1 MPTPLPSPTIIEAP
15 IPPDIVT
22 NAAGSGAH
30 SVNSPNLESAV
41 DATHHAAQA
50 AMQGASQ
57 GAAHSAPLDINQLF
71 WLLLI
76 ASLVAMLGRRIKIPY
91 ALALVV
97 TGLLVGAPQLLPQVH
112 LDPHTLFTVFLPPL
126 LFESS
131 LNLRIEPLRQNART
145 VALYALGG
153 TLISTLIVGGLSHLL
168 LGWPLPMALTF
179 GALISPTDPISVVAV
194 FKRLGVG
201 KRLSLIVEA
210 ESLFNDGA
218 AVVLFVLLTAWTMGE
233 NVTIASG
240 LQQFLIV
247 FLGGAGVG
255 IAIGAVASRLT
266 HEFDEH
272 LLEIMLTT
280 VVAFGAYLCAET
292 IHVSGVIAV
301 VVAGL
306 VVGNYGMVTG
316 MSPTTRLAVESFWE
330 YAAFAVNSIVFL
342 LLGIEVTFI
351 NLWGYLG
358 ATAIAIGIVLTGRAV
373 AVYGLAPVSKM
384 LHCGLPASWNHVL
397 FWGSLRGALS
407 MALVLGLPDN
417 FPLRDTIR
425 VVTFGVVLF
434 SLMVQGLTIGN
445 LLQKLQLTEKA
456 HEETAYNGLLSE
468 KSACHAAVR
477 ELERLH
483 GKSAITQQVFET
495 IEAEYQARLQHLE
508 AEMETLHR
516 QHHSLQE
523 QQMDEAR
530 RAALVAEKSALREA
544 EHSGLLDPEHQR
556 FLVQELD
563 ARLAEVLDRRGGH

>member
-1 MPTPLPSPTIIEAP
+1 MPNQVLPSLTPTPLTEAP
-15 IPPDIVT
+15 VPPDIVSGVMT
-22 NAAGSGAH
+22 GGAA
-30 SVNSPNLESAV
+30 
-41 DATHHAAQA
+41 DATHSAAQTVA
-50 AMQGASQ
+50 Q
-57 GAAHSAPLDINQLF
+57 GAAHAAPTLDVTQLF
-71 WLLLI
+71 WLMLI
-76 ASLVAMLGRRIKIPY
+76 ATLVAMLGRRIKIPY

-97 TGLLVGAPQLLPQVH
+97 TGLVVGAPHLLPQAH
-112 LDPHTLFTVFLPPL
+112 LDPHILFTVFLPPL

-131 LNLRIEPLRQNART
+131 LNLRIEPLRQNSRI

-153 TLISTLIVGGLSHLL
+153 TLISALVVGGLTHLL
-168 LGWPLPMALTF
+168 LKWPLPVALTF

-218 AVVLFVLLTAWTMGE
+218 AVVLFVLLSAWTMGQE
-233 NVTIASG
+233 VTIASG
-240 LQQFLIV
+240 IQQFLVV

-306 VVGNYGMVTG
+306 VVGNYGMTTG
-316 MSPTTRLAVESFWE
+316 MSATTKLAVQSFWE
-330 YAAFAVNSIVFL
+330 YAAFVVNSIVFL

-351 NLWGYLG
+351 NLWSYIG
-358 ATAIAIGIVLTGRAV
+358 ATVTAIVIVLVGRAV
-373 AVYGLAPVSKM
+373 AVYGLAPATKLM
-384 LHCGLPASWNHVL
+384 QCGLPNSWRHVL

-407 MALVLGLPDN
+407 MALVLGLPED

-434 SLMVQGLTIGN
+434 SLLVQGLTMGN

-456 HEETAYNGLLSE
+456 DEETAHNSLLSE
-468 KSACHAAVR
+468 KTACYAALR
-477 ELERLH
+477 ELERLRDT
-483 GKSAITQQVFET
+483 GMITRQTFGTVE
-495 IEAEYQARLQHLE
+495 EEYHERLKQLEEEMDALHLR
-508 AEMETLHR
+508 H
-516 QHHSLQE
+516 QSLQD
-523 QQMDEAR
+523 QQLTEAR
-530 RAALVAEKSALREA
+530 RVALIAERNALREA
-544 EHSGLLDPEHQR
+544 EHMGLLDADKER
-556 FLVQELD
+556 ELAHEID
-563 ARLAEVLDRRGGH
+563 TKLAAVLSQQGGH